1 MKILVADSIH
11 EDGVREL
18 SKIGE
23 VEVRT
28 GMSREEL
35 IERVRDADVLI
46 VRSATKVTRDV
57 IEAGKKLRI
66 IARAGVGLD
75 NIDVKAARER
85 EIAVVNAPEAPSV
98 AVAELVIGLML
109 AFVRHIPAADASMK
123 SGKWEKK
130 AFMGREL
137 RGKILGIIGTGKI
150 GREVARRAKAFEMNL
165 LLYDVVRDEEFAKE
179 VGGRY
184 VGLEEL
190 LRNSDFVSIHI
201 PLTESTRCLI
211 GQREISMMKPGAV
224 LVNTSRG
231 AVVDEKALAE
241 ALKAGRIGGACLD
254 VFEKEPPV
262 GSPILECPNTV
273 LTPHIGAST
282 AEAQREA
289 ALIIAEKIRRIVEG
303 RS

>member
-18 SKIGE
+18 QKIGD

-35 IERVRDADVLI
+35 LERVKDADVLV
-46 VRSATKVTRDV
+46 VRSATKVTREV
-57 IEAGKKLRI
+57 IEAGEKLKI

-75 NIDVKAARER
+75 NIDVAAAKEKG
-85 EIAVVNAPEAPSV
+85 IQVVNAPEAPSV

-123 SGKWEKK
+123 SGRWEKK
-130 AFMGREL
+130 AMMGREL
-137 RGKILGIIGTGKI
+137 RGKTLGIIGTGSI
-150 GREVARRAKAFEMNL
+150 GKEVARRAKAFKMNL
-165 LLYDVVRDEEFAKE
+165 LFYDIVEDREFAE
-179 VGGRY
+179 EIGGKY

-190 LRNSDFVSIHI
+190 LRNSDFVSIHV
-201 PLTESTRCLI
+201 PLTEETRKMI
-211 GQREISMMKPGAV
+211 GEKELSLMKPHAV
-224 LVNTSRG
+224 LINTSRG

-241 ALKAGRIGGACLD
+241 ALKAGKIGGACLD
-254 VFEKEPPV
+254 VFEKEPPT
-262 GSPILECPNTV
+262 GSPILECPNTI

-282 AEAQREA
+282 VEAQREA
-289 ALIIAEKIRRIVEG
+289 ALIIAEKIRKIVESS
-303 RS
+303 R

>member
-18 SKIGE
+18 GKIGE

-35 IERVRDADVLI
+35 IERVRDADVLV

-75 NIDVKAARER
+75 NIDVKAAQEKG
-85 EIAVVNAPEAPSV
+85 IAVVNAPEAPSV
-98 AVAELVIGLML
+98 AVAELTIGLML

-137 RGKILGIIGTGKI
+137 RGKTLGIVGTGKI

-165 LLYDVVRDEEFAKE
+165 LLYDVVRDEEFARE

-190 LRNSDFVSIHI
+190 LRNSDFVSIHV

-262 GSPILECPNTV
+262 GSPILECPNIV

-303 RS
+303 

>member
-11 EDGVREL
+11 EDGIREL
-18 SKIGE
+18 SKLGE

-35 IERVRDADVLI
+35 IERVRDVDVLV

-57 IEAGKKLRI
+57 IEAGKKLKI

-75 NIDVKAARER
+75 NIDVGAAQER
-85 EIAVVNAPEAPSV
+85 GIAVVNAPEATSV
-98 AVAELVIGLML
+98 AVAELTLGLML
-109 AFVRHIPAADASMK
+109 AFVRHIPAADVSMK
-123 SGKWEKK
+123 SGRWEKR

-137 RGKILGIIGTGKI
+137 RGKTLGIIGTGRI
-150 GREVARRAKAFEMNL
+150 GKEVARRARAFGMNL

-179 VGGRY
+179 VGGKY
-184 VGLEEL
+184 VELEEL
-190 LRNSDFVSIHI
+190 LRSSDFVSIHV

-211 GQREISMMKPGAV
+211 GQREISMMKPGAI

-231 AVVDEKALAE
+231 AIVDERALAE

-254 VFEKEPPV
+254 VFEQEPPV

-282 AEAQREA
+282 EEAQREA
-289 ALIIAEKIRRIVEG
+289 AIIIAEKIRRMVEG
-303 RS
+303 GV